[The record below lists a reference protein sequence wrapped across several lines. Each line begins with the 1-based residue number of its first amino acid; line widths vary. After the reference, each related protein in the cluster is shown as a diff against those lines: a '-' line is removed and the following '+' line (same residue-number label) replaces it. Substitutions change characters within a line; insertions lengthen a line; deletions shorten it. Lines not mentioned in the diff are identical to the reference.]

1 MFSTGNLCKFIV
13 LGVLSVAFLYCFY
26 QTTQF
31 ETIQA
36 FDPYE
41 ILGISK
47 SAEPNEIKK
56 AF

>member
-1 MFSTGNLCKFIV
+1 VFSTGNLCKFIV